1 MINKILIANRG
12 DKAEGLAAKPNRMS
26 SRSGLQAISSRRT
39 DHA

>member
-1 MINKILIANRG
+1 MIKKILIANRG

-39 DHA
+39 NHA